1 MCRDNICVNLYQNT
15 YGEICAFVSYDE
27 GGKSHNKLVENI
39 ERFAKTSDAMFEYLS
54 DGFSGFP
61 DYDCLKY
68 QGKDVDSVWIERE
81 EEDGYRLIV
90 HFEFKGISTD
100 YYFNH
105 MNESAKTLFLD
116 MKKITDRKETEFEE
130 TPY

>member
-1 MCRDNICVNLYQNT
+1 MCRENVCVNLYQNT

-61 DYDCLKY
+61 DYDYLRFEE
-68 QGKDVDSVWIERE
+68 KDIDSVLVER
-81 EEDGYRLIV
+81 EEDGYELIV
-90 HFEFKGISTD
+90 HFEFNGISTD
-100 YYFNH
+100 YYFER
-105 MNESAKTLFLD
+105 MSESFKSLFLD
-116 MKKITDRKETEFEE
+116 MKKITDQKEAEFEGV
-130 TPY
+130 T